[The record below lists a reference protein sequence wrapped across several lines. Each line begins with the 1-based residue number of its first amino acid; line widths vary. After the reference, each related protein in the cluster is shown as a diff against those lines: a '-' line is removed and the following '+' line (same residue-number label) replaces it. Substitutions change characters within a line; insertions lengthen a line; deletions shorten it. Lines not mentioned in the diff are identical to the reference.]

1 MQKVIE
7 RLLNLLAFL
16 LTVERPVTADEIRMT
31 VAGYDRSSDEAFRR
45 MFERDK
51 DLLRGLGVPLELS
64 ATDAWEVEYGYVIPE
79 DAYTL
84 ADPGLTDQERVAL
97 ALAAQAVRLGGEA
110 METGAILKLGGA
122 PGVASGEPLAADLG
136 SSGHLG
142 DAFGAVSERRR
153 LRFSYRDKARNVA
166 PYGVIHRRGR
176 WYLVADDDGT
186 VKAFRL
192 DRMSDVELGDEPAAF
207 DRPPGFDLAIAAPE
221 APWEA
226 GPDDEM
232 AIVTFDSDVAWWARR
247 QLGPTASLSDGDGGA
262 LVAEV
267 LVRNRDAFIG
277 WLLGFDD
284 HAELLGPDDLRLEL
298 LDRVRGAR

>member
-1 MQKVIE
+1 MQKVLE

-16 LTVERPVTADEIRMT
+16 LTVDRPVTADEIRMT

-84 ADPGLTDQERVAL
+84 PDPGLTDEERVAL
-97 ALAAQAVRLGGEA
+97 ALASQAVRLGGEA
-110 METGAILKLGGA
+110 MESGAILKLGGA
-122 PGVASGEPLAADLG
+122 PGVAAGEPLAADLG
-136 SSGHLG
+136 ATASLG
-142 DAFGAVSERRR
+142 DVFAAVSERRM
-153 LRFSYRDKARNVA
+153 LRFPYRDSERHVS

-176 WYLVADDDGT
+176 WYLVAEDSGT

-192 DRMSDVELGDEPAAF
+192 DRMGDVALSGSPGVVE
-207 DRPPGFDLAIAAPE
+207 RPPDFDLATAVPE

-226 GPDDEM
+226 GPDDET
-232 AIVTFDSDVAWWARR
+232 ARVVFDAEVAWWARR
-247 QLGPTASLSDGDGGA
+247 QLGSGVEISEASDGS
-262 LVAEV
+262 VTAEIP
-267 LVRNRDAFIG
+267 VRNRDAFIG
-277 WLLGFDD
+277 WILGFDD
-284 HAELLGPDDLRLEL
+284 SAELLGPPDLRSALIE
-298 LDRVRGAR
+298 RVRGTT